1 MKLCDLLSLVAT
13 IASGAPLDKVNEVEP
28 YKVAQIA
35 KDIHY
40 EQLGKDLIFRKV
52 TGQKAE
58 LTDEL
63 FETQALPSCVLF
75 SFMYEDKRW
84 YAEETDTGLEM
95 QNLLDTKVDEK
106 SYRYVI
112 LGANLISK
120 EVSNY
125 IVKMDHY
132 RGTLLVELVPTR

>member
-13 IASGAPLDKVNEVEP
+13 IASGAPLDKVNEIEP

-35 KDIHY
+35 KSIHF
-40 EQLGKDLIFRKV
+40 EQLGNDLVFRKV

-58 LTDEL
+58 LTEAV
-63 FETQALPSCVLF
+63 FEAQAMPACVLF
-75 SFMYEDKRW
+75 SFMYEDKLW

-95 QNLLDTKVDEK
+95 QNLLDTKADEK

-112 LGANLISK
+112 LGANLISE

-125 IVKMDHY
+125 IVKLDHY